1 MGRVQAEYVWC
12 WGNLGHGM
20 LRRLRA
26 LPCTLWADAAHTSPI
41 ALSFLH
47 RLARRGRCLSG
58 VFCHLLGFMLF
69 CCCFAA
75 AQATAAGA
83 EEGEVW
89 SFLGLLFES
98 DGRREL
104 LRRLGFGDAMAPE
117 PSPETAAHGDAQ
129 GTTDGVAAG
138 VEAMA
143 LSGGGAAAG
152 ASAGG
157 APEDFFEQHDE
168 EFFDKLP
175 DQVGGAGAQCPSVD
189 SRSGFAQGLSLGRG
203 QLCGGR
209 VFPKLS

>member
-1 MGRVQAEYVWC
+1 MSCG
-12 WGNLGHGM
+12 LH
-20 LRRLRA
+20 A
-26 LPCTLWADAAHTSPI
+26 LPCTLWADAVHASPI
-41 ALSFLH
+41 NLTLLH

-58 VFCHLLGFMLF
+58 VFWHLSGFMLL
-69 CCCFAA
+69 CCCFVA

-117 PSPETAAHGDAQ
+117 PSPETAAQGDAQ
-129 GTTDGVAAG
+129 GTADGVAAG

-175 DQVGGAGAQCPSVD
+175 DQVGGAGSAVFDQPCS
-189 SRSGFAQGLSLGRG
+189 SGQTHGLWLGRG
-203 QLCGGR
+203 RGHGGSIPLGF
-209 VFPKLS
+209 VQNPGSG